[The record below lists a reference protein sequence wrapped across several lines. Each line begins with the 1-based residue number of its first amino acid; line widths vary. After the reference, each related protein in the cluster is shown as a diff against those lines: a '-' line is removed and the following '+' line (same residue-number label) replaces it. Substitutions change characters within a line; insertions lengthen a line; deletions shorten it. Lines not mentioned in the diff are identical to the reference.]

1 MCAIDR
7 YNCIPTFYTQNSE
20 KNISFFMRQT
30 GQRLRSFFIL
40 EIYIYTSFSEDI
52 QRTYW
57 DVYLLNKVY
66 TKKEF
71 KMEGINRKL
80 RSENPKTEGYFKYVK
95 EVKDKIKPK

>member
-1 MCAIDR
+1 
-7 YNCIPTFYTQNSE
+7 
-20 KNISFFMRQT
+20 MRQT
-30 GQRLRSFFIL
+30 GQRLRCFFIL

-66 TKKEF
+66 TKNEF